1 MLESVI
7 RLIAPW
13 KWLRSYRLSVG
24 IKLALCISAL
34 TALVMTASIIMVGQ
48 RLRDD
53 ADADAAVAAQK
64 SSTAIAVAVEGVFE
78 QAFAIVKTTND
89 SLMALKD
96 NKIEDRRVYDALLKN
111 VILAGNDIYGSWFV
125 WTPGSTPAAAG
136 HVGEGAALS
145 TTYWHQNGMEI
156 FHDQVSP
163 EMQES
168 DLYRVPA
175 RSGKAYLLEPHE
187 IDAADGG
194 DPVLVTS
201 FSRPLGNDG
210 TTVGAIGIDVKLDA
224 IRDALASITVPAG
237 TVFSVVSDRGAI
249 AMSTHPGNGRAISH
263 GSDSF
268 LRTAFAAVKQGD
280 GFDIA
285 AEGPDRIKTLRRW
298 SAIRFS
304 SVQNPWYVFIEI
316 PERSYFAVTLEKF
329 TSLLLMP
336 GLALL
341 TILLGVLVAVHRL
354 IAKPL
359 GALSKIIAELG
370 DGLFGFAIPFIGRTD
385 EIGDIARAV
394 GRLQESG
401 EEIARLHE
409 DSGDAEFRRQEAR
422 RQEMDGIAERFST
435 SVAEVTQAVEAV
447 ALHIR
452 ERSEQVAET
461 SEAAIA
467 RIGYLAN
474 SSAVAKTSLTS
485 AARSTHSLSTAIAA
499 IRDQT
504 RQARQISAKVDTRA
518 VLMDRSIAELKETL
532 RRISDVANVIRAVA
546 GQINLIALNATIE
559 AARAGESGRGFA
571 VVAHE
576 IKILA
581 SKTAGATDE
590 IGRYLIAVQSASTL
604 TDATVA
610 GMQEAFGEMQA
621 VSAEIA
627 NALDIQTLATD
638 EIRGVVDTAID
649 GAEHVE
655 QNLSDLGSSANLFH
669 RSAEA
674 MLGESG
680 GLSRDA
686 ARLGDEVREFIR
698 FIKTA

>member
-1 MLESVI
+1 MPESVL
-7 RLIAPW
+7 RMMPAGTRP
-13 KWLRSYRLSVG
+13 RSYRLTVA
-24 IKLALCISAL
+24 IKLALIIAGV
-34 TALVMTASIIMVGQ
+34 TACVMTVSIILVGQ

-53 ADADAAVAAQK
+53 ADADAALAAQQ
-64 SSTAIAVAVEGVFE
+64 SSTAIASAVQDVFE
-78 QAFAIVKTTND
+78 HAFEIVKTTND
-89 SLMALKD
+89 SMTALKEE
-96 NKIEDRRVYDALLKN
+96 KIEDRRVYDALLKN
-111 VILAGNDIYGSWFV
+111 VILAGNDVYGAWFA
-125 WTPGSTPAAAG
+125 WTPGSFPAAG
-136 HVGEGAALS
+136 DKSDPNSL

-163 EMQES
+163 DMLAA
-168 DLYRVPA
+168 DLYRVPSS
-175 RSGKAYLLEPHE
+175 SGKAYLLEPHE

-210 TTVGAIGIDVKLDA
+210 AIVGAIGIDVKLDA
-224 IRDALASITVPAG
+224 IRDALSSLVVPAG
-237 TVFSVVSDRGAI
+237 ATFSVVSDRGVV
-249 AMSTHPGNGRAISH
+249 AMSTHPGAGRAISRA
-263 GSDSF
+263 SDPF
-268 LRTAFAAVKQGD
+268 LQTALAAVKRGD

-285 AEGPDRIKTLRRW
+285 EGPNQIKTLRRW

-304 SVQNPWYVFIEI
+304 SVKNPWYVFIQI
-316 PERSYFAVTLEKF
+316 PERSYFAVKLDKF
-329 TSLLLMP
+329 TSLLLVP

-341 TILLGVLVAVHRL
+341 TILLAVLVAVHRL

-370 DGLFGFAIPFIGRTD
+370 DGLFGFAVPYIGRAD

-394 GRLQESG
+394 GRLQDSG
-401 EEIARLHE
+401 DEIARLHE
-409 DSGDAEFRRQEAR
+409 NSGEAEFQRQQMRRG
-422 RQEMDGIAERFST
+422 EMDGIAERFST

-461 SEAAIA
+461 SDAAIG
-467 RIGYLAN
+467 RIGYLAT
-474 SSAVAKTSLTS
+474 SSAIAKTSLAS
-485 AARSTHSLSTAIAA
+485 AARSTLSLSTAIAA

-518 VLMDRSIAELKETL
+518 VLMDRSITELKDTL

-559 AARAGESGRGFA
+559 AARAGEAGRGFA

-590 IGRYLIAVQSASTL
+590 IGRYLIAVQAASNL

-638 EIRGVVDTAID
+638 DIRVVVDTAI
-649 GAEHVE
+649 GSAEHVE
-655 QNLSDLGSSANLFH
+655 QNLSDLGSSASLFH
-669 RSAEA
+669 RSAGA
-674 MLGESG
+674 MLDESG

-686 ARLGDEVREFIR
+686 ARLGEEVREFIR